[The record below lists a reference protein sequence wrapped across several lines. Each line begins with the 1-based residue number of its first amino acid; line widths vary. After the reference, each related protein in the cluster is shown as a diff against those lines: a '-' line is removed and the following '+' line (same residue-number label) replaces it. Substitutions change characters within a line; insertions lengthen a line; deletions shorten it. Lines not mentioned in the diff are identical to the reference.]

1 LWRVVGGKE
10 YHAEW
15 RYEEVSTV
23 VRGSSVPGEV
33 EGEGGE
39 GLERMVPYTGREFG
53 RCALRS
59 GRRVEG
65 SCG

>member
-1 LWRVVGGKE
+1 M
-10 YHAEW
+10 
-15 RYEEVSTV
+15 

-53 RCALRS
+53 RWAFRS

-65 SCG
+65 SCGLSWTAGIFV